1 LKINLNEVAWRTVGE
16 STVVVRGSIKR
27 AFRLNRDGTEIWRSL
42 VVSSDAPA
50 AESIPLHAAPM
61 SRPETVAAFIS
72 ELTASGL
79 LESDGGSVMTG
90 SVRVPR
96 SRLARQPLRP
106 RCLPLADMAEL
117 VEPVSAVS
125 DLLVKQ
131 VGDGFLLCAPDGS
144 LSLLTGERAILWDL
158 LASGR
163 RPFVELVDGLCDRAK
178 LAYEDAEH
186 LTHSLLRSL
195 SARQAVVGLDKLA
208 RFRRQD
214 RNESAPAPA
223 RRERE
228 LGNLEPM
235 EPRRVWPRPQLGRAP
250 VVSDGP
256 PFPAHVAIVCQYGIS
271 GFAAG
276 VEPYVQRC
284 ITRLRRLEPDLIILS
299 GGGRHGLTTE
309 REAESAVERYRA
321 QLPQIPLWLEKYS
334 ATTWE
339 NLQNSLEMLLVRSAL
354 PKRISVIGDRTR
366 AEKLRLACVLAKR
379 RFPQFADIA
388 FRVVALPRH
397 RSTWRDTR
405 TIQLFV
411 GCVQVLRESRGA
423 RLAVRTGGV

>member
-1 LKINLNEVAWRTVGE
+1 
-16 STVVVRGSIKR
+16 VRGSIKR
-27 AFRLNRDGTEIWRSL
+27 AVRLNRDGTEIWRSL

-50 AESIPLHAAPM
+50 AESIPRHAAPV
-61 SRPETVAAFIS
+61 SPPETVAAFLS

-79 LESDGGSVMTG
+79 LEGDGGSVMTG

-106 RCLPLADMAEL
+106 QCLPLADMSEL

-125 DLLVKQ
+125 DLLVKR

-144 LSLLTGERAILWDL
+144 LSLLTGERAILWNL

-163 RPFVELVDGLCDRAK
+163 RPFVELVDGLCDRSK

-186 LTHSLLRSL
+186 LTDSLLRSL
-195 SARQAVVGLDKLA
+195 SARQAVVGLEKLA
-208 RFRRQD
+208 RFRRQA
-214 RNESAPAPA
+214 RSEREPAPA
-223 RRERE
+223 RLERDARE
-228 LGNLEPM
+228 LGNLERI
-235 EPRRVWPRPQLGRAP
+235 EQRRVWQRPQLGRAP

-256 PFPAHVAIVCQYGIS
+256 PSPEHVAIVCQYGIS

-284 ITRLRRLEPDLIILS
+284 ITRLRQIEPDLIVLS

-321 QLPQIPLWLEKYS
+321 QLPQIPIWLEKYS

-354 PKRISVIGDRTR
+354 PKRISVVGDRTR

-405 TIQLFV
+405 TIQLFI